1 MLLGRRADDRPYNA
15 FPGFRNLGNT
25 CFLNSQCARDDIQV
39 HAQGNGTLGYVLAET
54 MTQYIS
60 GELEVMAPLSMLKA
74 LIDYEPDFGG
84 GPAEPLRRRWG
95 APLIMNRRMR
105 RSV

>member
-1 MLLGRRADDRPYNA
+1 
-15 FPGFRNLGNT
+15 
-25 CFLNSQCARDDIQV
+25 
-39 HAQGNGTLGYVLAET
+39 

-84 GPAEPLRRRWG
+84 GPAEELRRRWD

>member
-1 MLLGRRADDRPYNA
+1 MWMLLGRRADDRPYNA

-74 LIDYEPDFGG
+74 PHRL
-84 GPAEPLRRRWG
+84 
-95 APLIMNRRMR
+95 
-105 RSV
+105 

>member
-25 CFLNSQCARDDIQV
+25 CFLNAVLQSLFNSQCARDDIQV

-74 LIDYEPDFGG
+74 PHRL
-84 GPAEPLRRRWG
+84 
-95 APLIMNRRMR
+95 
-105 RSV
+105 